1 MQAFK
6 VAKIP
11 STLAPFPRSAH
22 TQQFESLS
30 TPYDD
35 WKDTDRQGFF
45 IHKGKTVC
53 SKCLNAENSSI
64 LSWENTTTCTR
75 CLNTDHVTTSLHKP
89 KRGHKRQMPNH
100 NEDAYGK
107 VYDIRCI
114 LKQFFF
120 PAAALVGVKGKT
132 MASQHESQHHQPV
145 YYTPENYSSPIHI
158 EDVHRNLK
166 TRQLIKFKRLHDAGV
181 DKGDKLEKHH
191 QLTITEPVKVIV
203 NVFANIVVQ
212 LSGGQVYLRN
222 EIDPLPYLK
231 ELFRDKH
238 FLDNVRAYN
247 QMFKKSNLKVEIV
260 EGLIQTLDENN
271 ELVQVFRTARDKCN
285 EGNVPEFKV
294 QLYNVVATRE
304 YQLPSS
310 GTLGA
315 IVFEPDANS
324 QTDFD
329 MIIEYKDKQPKRIN
343 KLHSSYMSV
352 QFPLL
357 FVYGQPGYN
366 TNLTLTGV
374 NANRKRTKVTMNM
387 YYKIMEAYIRDLRPR
402 DRDKVIEAKVYRS
415 WMARDPPDVT
425 EKGYRAI
432 LLDKQGVRFTCDGVI
447 TSINTLREWYYP
459 SSTKCNI
466 KAEIHEGTF
475 DCKAHGTVES
485 PDYR

>member
-11 STLAPFPRSAH
+11 STLAPFPGSAH
-22 TQQFESLS
+22 TQQFDSLS
-30 TPYDD
+30 TPYDN

-64 LSWENTTTCTR
+64 LSWENTTTCPR
-75 CLNTDHVTTSLHKP
+75 CLNTDHVTTSLNKP
-89 KRGHKRQMPNH
+89 KRGRKRQMPNH
-100 NEDAYGK
+100 NQDAYAK
-107 VYDIRCI
+107 AFVD
-114 LKQFFF
+114 
-120 PAAALVGVKGKT
+120 VKGKT
-132 MASQHESQHHQPV
+132 IASQHENQHHQPV
-145 YYTPENYSSPIHI
+145 YYIPENCSSSIHI
-158 EDVHRNLK
+158 EGTSVTCQKEVNRCPPQSENTPINQIQK
-166 TRQLIKFKRLHDAGV
+166 TARRSRQRRQLGETSSANNHRTSEGVSDLYIDLGDCECVCEYCGATLWYGERLKSHSQRGRVRYGKCCA
-181 DKGDKLEKHH
+181 
-191 QLTITEPVKVIV
+191 
-203 NVFANIVVQ
+203 
-212 LSGGQVYLRN
+212 GGQVYLRN
-222 EIDPLPYLK
+222 ETDPPPYLK

-238 FLDNVRAYN
+238 FLDNVHAYN
-247 QMFKKSNLKVEIV
+247 QMFS
-260 EGLIQTLDENN
+260 LIQTLDENN

-374 NANRKRTKVTMNM
+374 NANRKRTKMVSGFDGNGRVPRWMMPYGNCSTT
-387 YYKIMEAYIRDLRPR
+387 DLCVFHECELR
-402 DRDKVIEAKVYRS
+402 
-415 WMARDPPDVT
+415 
-425 EKGYRAI
+425 
-432 LLDKQGVRFTCDGVI
+432 
-447 TSINTLREWYYP
+447 TS
-459 SSTKCNI
+459 S
-466 KAEIHEGTF
+466 G
-475 DCKAHGTVES
+475 G
-485 PDYR
+485 